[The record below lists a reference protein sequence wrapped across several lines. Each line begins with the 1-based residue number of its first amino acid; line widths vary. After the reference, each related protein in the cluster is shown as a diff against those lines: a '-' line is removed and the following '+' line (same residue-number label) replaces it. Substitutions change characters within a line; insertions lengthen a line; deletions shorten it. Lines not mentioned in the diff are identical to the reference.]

1 MSELPIFVINL
12 ARDELRRAHMQQVL
26 SQLGLRAEF
35 VLGVDGHQLSTADR
49 SAYQPARALR
59 VYGVQM
65 LDTEIACYLSH
76 YRLWERMV
84 REGLKVALT
93 LEDDLEIRPDF
104 PQLLGELLDDPS
116 PSWQVLRFESQ
127 RSRVLNPQSQK
138 DRGKQLKTLTAG
150 TLFEL
155 NIHVLGSGAYLMRQE
170 GARRLLDYGR
180 QIFMPLDQT
189 MDRFWENRIV
199 PYVIRPFPVRQR
211 TALGS
216 SIGERAA
223 GRHRKYP
230 FPTRLG
236 RRWQRW
242 LDGLRKRIFI
252 LFR

>member
-12 ARDELRRAHMQQVL
+12 ARDERRRAHMQQVL

-35 VLGVDGHQLSTADR
+35 VAAVDGHQLSTTER

-84 REGLKVALT
+84 GEGLKVALI
-93 LEDDLEIRPDF
+93 LEDDLDIRPDF

-116 PSWQVLRFESQ
+116 PIWQVLRFESQ
-127 RSRVLNPQSQK
+127 RNRVLNPQNQK

-155 NIHVLGSGAYLMRQE
+155 NIHVLGGGAYLMRQE
-170 GARRLLDYGR
+170 GARRLVDYAR

-189 MDRFWENRIV
+189 MDRFWENGIV
-199 PYVIRPFPVRQR
+199 PYVIRPFPVTQR

-242 LDGLRKRIFI
+242 LDSLRKRIFI
-252 LFR
+252 LSR